1 VHVRAT
7 WRKSETKRDLR
18 AWTGRARVAVGV
30 QHRNASLC
38 LRDVRGACGGPA
50 RQNKKGPARPHTRLV
65 DRNGDTLWDVRASAG
80 TERGVVGRSVNVA
93 DVSLSV
99 CPILSPPRKS
109 IEEED
114 GIWQRMG
121 WLVLVRFG
129 QAN

>member
-1 VHVRAT
+1 MSSLAVDGGRSSERRDGGGGGGGGRGRTCGEVR
-7 WRKSETKRDLR
+7 
-18 AWTGRARVAVGV
+18 
-30 QHRNASLC
+30 
-38 LRDVRGACGGPA
+38 
-50 RQNKKGPARPHTRLV
+50 
-65 DRNGDTLWDVRASAG
+65 

-93 DVSLSV
+93 DVSLCV

-114 GIWQRMG
+114 GIWQRER